1 MRWKA
6 VSRNDLGRE
15 PKSFGSDHKK
25 CGRVM
30 MPGVGERCE
39 EPLGKAVCQSVNH
52 HSLSHVPSLGDGAVA
67 IVYEHGR

>member
-1 MRWKA
+1 
-6 VSRNDLGRE
+6 
-15 PKSFGSDHKK
+15 
-25 CGRVM
+25 